1 MSGRLEIGLMGVIM
15 YASPSKGTANEPLKL
30 GFVLAWTCDFS
41 NTHQEETAM
50 NTLNG
55 DRTEETNS
63 PVVPARD
70 LDELPALDLKAL
82 LQSSREAIA
91 RAATEVLEE
100 REAGSIFATKHANH
114 SSHRSS
120 STW

>member
-1 MSGRLEIGLMGVIM
+1 
-15 YASPSKGTANEPLKL
+15 
-30 GFVLAWTCDFS
+30 
-41 NTHQEETAM
+41 M
-50 NTLNG
+50 NTLNR
-55 DRTEETNS
+55 DRSKEENF
-63 PVVPARD
+63 PVVPATD
-70 LDELPALDLKAL
+70 LTELPALDLKAL

-100 REAGSIFATKHANH
+100 REAGSLFATKHANH